1 MDRKGGGRG
10 GPSFDNESINL
21 GIYIYIYTWMYPF
34 SRKYF
39 SARERGAARKDSIL
53 SNIFSSPPFFPQGSL
68 KNTLGL
74 YLRFRYESRTE
85 GELGCFFL
93 FVVTRVGERKKER
106 ERGGKDYSRSRNGR
120 LFETVRNAALDQ
132 ANEGSRVVF
141 EIESGSARLGPS
153 AHAESSSRVPK

>member
-1 MDRKGGGRG
+1 
-10 GPSFDNESINL
+10 
-21 GIYIYIYTWMYPF
+21 MYPF

-39 SARERGAARKDSIL
+39 SARERGPARKDSIL

-106 ERGGKDYSRSRNGR
+106 ERGGGKIIRVR
-120 LFETVRNAALDQ
+120 ETVGCLKRFEMRRWIGQTRAAGSCSKLSQGRRGSDRRHTPNLLLVYRNSIRRDFW
-132 ANEGSRVVF
+132 S
-141 EIESGSARLGPS
+141 SAEFWKR
-153 AHAESSSRVPK
+153 